1 MARVTPGHESCAAEN
16 LRLVDSPRN
25 GSFLRSAYG
34 PVALGCGTN
43 LMPRH
48 ALVVHCLA
56 ASSPELGATDYGQQA
71 RGRPRRHAVTLLVE
85 ASESTNL
92 RRHDAGSP

>member
-1 MARVTPGHESCAAEN
+1 MAVTPYHSDEGRITVGLGRGRGARVTPRHESRAAEN

-34 PVALGCGTN
+34 QGRVGCGTN

-48 ALVVHCLA
+48 ALVV
-56 ASSPELGATDYGQQA
+56 
-71 RGRPRRHAVTLLVE
+71 
-85 ASESTNL
+85 
-92 RRHDAGSP
+92 